1 MPDGDSFLL
10 QLRSQ
15 LPGLKPGHQRV
26 LELCLEDPSFVLN
39 ANAQQVAARADVSAA
54 TVVRAARAAGFTGLP
69 HLRLALARSS
79 AAGEETEAKISRAGS
94 AEEVIDLISAS
105 HIRSLQA
112 ARSTLDPADIER
124 AGALLTEA
132 RRVLLAASGTS
143 LAVAAD
149 AAFRLTLNGL
159 TVQHSADSYSAV
171 LLAGQFDAEDVVI
184 AVSHSGE
191 TRQTLET
198 VQAAHGS
205 GAQVIAITSFSGSTL
220 AKVADVP
227 LVAMGVSAAQHLV
240 ESSSRIAHLGAVDML
255 CAALTLNG
263 DAQ

>member
-1 MPDGDSFLL
+1 MADGDSFLL

-15 LPGLKPGHQRV
+15 LPGLKPAHQRV

-79 AAGEETEAKISRAGS
+79 AADEQPEAQISRAGS
-94 AEEVIDLISAS
+94 AQEVIDLISAS
-105 HIRSLQA
+105 HIRSLQV
-112 ARSTLDPADIER
+112 ARSTLEPTDIER
-124 AGALLTEA
+124 AGTLLTGA
-132 RRVLLAASGTS
+132 RRVLLASSGTS

-171 LLAGQFDAEDVVI
+171 LLAGQLDAEDAVLV
-184 AVSHSGE
+184 VSHSGE

-198 VQAAHGS
+198 VQAAQGS
-205 GAQVIAITSFSGSTL
+205 GAQVIAITSFGSSTL

-227 LVAMGVSAAQHLV
+227 LVAMGVSAAHHLV
-240 ESSSRIAHLGAVDML
+240 ESSSRIAHLAVVDML
-255 CAALTLNG
+255 CAALTLDG